1 MRIENLF
8 SKLDIE
14 PSQTRVYDVT
24 KHPKYISGEWT
35 EEQVF
40 LKFLASYDT
49 PNQADGLVSQ
59 SYYIYLDTG
68 FVKIENMIANCVA
81 ICGNSEF

>member
-1 MRIENLF
+1 M
-8 SKLDIE
+8 
-14 PSQTRVYDVT
+14 T

-59 SYYIYLDTG
+59 RYYIYLNTG
-68 FVKIENMIANCVA
+68 YMKVEKYDFDFCSDMKKFLVLVPQQEEYVSNTYVFQ
-81 ICGNSEF
+81 SPL